1 MALER
6 SLVAC
11 DAILVR
17 ICNACPVRGF
27 SPGVGGACQGEGSS
41 NNGREDRRLE
51 ENAEGDYRICM
62 NLVGYQI
69 SLTRVLIVCRTTGDI
84 SCRRAV

>member
-6 SLVAC
+6 SPLAS

-17 ICNACPVRGF
+17 IRNACPVRSF
-27 SPGVGGACQGEGSS
+27 SPGVSGACQGEGSS
-41 NNGREDRRLE
+41 NNGRGDRHLE
-51 ENAEGDYRICM
+51 ENVEGDYRICM

-69 SLTRVLIVCRTTGDI
+69 SLTRVLFVCRTTGDI